1 MAPAGLVDEERRLHV
16 QQLTSLFSKISVSA
30 LGLSDGVWHNVARR
44 TVQLQ
49 QALSAG
55 DSLRDVA
62 ESLMQSPA
70 LNTCQELRV
79 GA

>member
-1 MAPAGLVDEERRLHV
+1 MS
-16 QQLTSLFSKISVSA
+16 QQLNPLFSKNSVSA
-30 LGLSDGVWHNVARR
+30 LGLPDGVWHNVARR

-70 LNTCQELRV
+70 LHTCQELRV